1 VIPFNDLKPQHEAL
15 RAELLEAAA
24 RVVDSGWFPLGPEAE
39 AFEAEFAASV
49 DCQHG
54 VAVANGT
61 EAIQLGLTALGL
73 EQGDEVL
80 TVSNTAVPTVS
91 AITAAG
97 GRPVFVDVD
106 PNTLLMDPGRLEER
120 VGPRARVIVPVHLF
134 GQACDMDPIMAIAR
148 RHGLR
153 VLEDAA
159 QAHGARYRG
168 RPVGA
173 LGDACAWSFYPTK
186 NLGALGDAGAITT
199 NDPAVADRARK
210 LREYGQTSRYV
221 HATKGINSRMDGL
234 QAAFLRIKLPH
245 LPTWTAARRERAAL
259 YDRRLSGAVTP
270 TVAPY
275 GEHVF
280 HLYVVRVPDRDA
292 LRARLQERGVGTQ
305 IHYPIPVHRQEAYR
319 ETLDQAGYL
328 PVTERAA
335 AEILSLPL
343 YPELALADVETVAD
357 TLNEMLAG
365 AARKR

>member
-1 VIPFNDLKPQHEAL
+1 MIPFNDLKPQHRAL

-39 AFEAEFAASV
+39 AFEAEFAAYV
-49 DCQHG
+49 GCAQA
-54 VAVANGT
+54 VAVASGT
-61 EAIQLGLTALGL
+61 EAIQLGLSALGV
-73 EQGDEVL
+73 EPGDEVI

-106 PNTLLMDPGRLEER
+106 PDTLLMDPRALEAR
-120 VGPRARVIVPVHLF
+120 IGPRTRVVLPVHLY
-134 GQACDMDPIMAIAR
+134 GQACDMDPIVAIAR

-168 RPVGA
+168 RPVGS

-199 NDPAVADRARK
+199 GDPAVAERARR

-221 HATKGINSRMDGL
+221 HAEKGINSRMDGL
-234 QAAFLRIKLPH
+234 QAAFLRLKLPH
-245 LPTWTAARRERAAL
+245 LAGWTAARRERAAL
-259 YDRRLSGAVTP
+259 YDRLLEGVVRPS
-270 TVAPY
+270 VADY

-280 HLYVVRVPDRDA
+280 HLYVVRSPARDA
-292 LRARLQERGVGTQ
+292 LRERLQARGIGTQ
-305 IHYPIPVHRQEAYR
+305 IHYPIPVHRQAAYR
-319 ETLDQAGYL
+319 ETLDQAAHL
-328 PVTERAA
+328 AVTERAA
-335 AEILSLPL
+335 GEILSLPL
-343 YPELALADVETVAD
+343 YPELPLEDVETVARAV
-357 TLNEMLAG
+357 NELAAPP
-365 AARKR
+365 AA